1 MKSGVSQ
8 KSDLHYSVKGSG
20 GKKEIYSK
28 PSLRIKPPELPP
40 RNTPTN
46 SKLFDEPVS
55 PDYMDV
61 EVTLKSQDCIIEI
74 NLLWNRKKLKI

>member
-1 MKSGVSQ
+1 MYNLFGIGHQRV
-8 KSDLHYSVKGSG
+8 GASG

>member
-1 MKSGVSQ
+1 MKSGISQ

-28 PSLRIKPPELPP
+28 PSLRLKPPDLPP
-40 RNTPTN
+40 RNTPNN

-61 EVTLKSQDCIIEI
+61 EVILKSLDS
-74 NLLWNRKKLKI
+74 RY